1 MATLVDQAV
10 TSQMAGQD
18 TLPDTALLYQPY
30 EVQQILLPETANCLA
45 VKTFLQM
52 CNIKFK
58 LRLKSNAEHM
68 SPSGGIPFVKSG
80 QHIVAE
86 FEPILEF
93 YALRGKS
100 LSEDMD
106 LSQKAEMKSYMSLI
120 VSTLHKAELYIS
132 WYDSSTVKEIT
143 RPRYGSPY
151 PWPLNHILAY
161 SKQWEVYKLLRSTGW
176 TTKTLEQVYEEVDMC
191 CKALSDRLDDQYF
204 FFLDRPTELDALVF
218 GHVYTLLTTQLK
230 NKRFAEII
238 EKYNNLITFCQR
250 IDKDYFEEK
259 VKLGGGGG
267 GGD

>member
-93 YALRGKS
+93 YALR
-100 LSEDMD
+100 
-106 LSQKAEMKSYMSLI
+106 
-120 VSTLHKAELYIS
+120 LYIS